1 MQNCLVTGGAGVIGS
16 FLVKRLVH
24 ECRVNVI
31 DDLSSGEMSH
41 ISDLVS
47 ESRIGFKKG
56 SVTSPDDIIQSMKGM
71 DTVFH
76 LAANGDVRYRPD
88 KPNDMD
94 LKINAIGTYNVLEAM
109 RMNDVPNIIFS
120 STSSVYGLA
129 SKVPTSEGYGPLYP
143 ESLYGSSK
151 LAAEGLI
158 SAYSSLY
165 GIKASIF
172 RFANIVAP
180 ISRTIGKNVIPDFID
195 KLKASPSK
203 LLILGDGNQRKS
215 YLYVDDCID
224 GMLFLFG
231 KQTRSVDLF
240 NLGTVDTITVNE
252 IADIVMEEMGLAS
265 AKKEYTGGKIGWKG
279 DVPLT
284 FLEISKARK
293 MGWVPKHNSAE
304 SVRLSVVGLLNNP
317 GN

>member
-1 MQNCLVTGGAGVIGS
+1 MERCLVTGGAGVIGS
-16 FLVKRLVH
+16 FLVKRLLPNCKVS
-24 ECRVNVI
+24 VL
-31 DDLSSGEMSH
+31 DDLSSGELSH

-47 ESRIGFKKG
+47 KSRINFKKG
-56 SVTSPDDIIQSMKGM
+56 SVTSLADVNDSIKGS

-94 LKINAIGTYNVLEAM
+94 FNINTVGTYNVLEAM
-109 RMNDVPNIIFS
+109 RRFDVPNIIFS

-129 SKVPTSEGYGPLYP
+129 SKVPTSEDYGPLFP

-151 LAAEGLI
+151 LAAEGMI

-165 GIKASIF
+165 GIRASIF

-180 ISRTIGKNVIPDFID
+180 ISRKIGKNVIPDFID
-195 KLKASPSK
+195 KLKASPDK

-215 YLYVDDCID
+215 YLYVDDCVD
-224 GMLFLFG
+224 GMLFLFE
-231 KQTRSVDLF
+231 KQKRNVDLF
-240 NLGTVDTITVNE
+240 NLGTVDTITVNG
-252 IADIVMEEMGLAS
+252 IADIIMEEMKLTS
-265 AKKEYTGGKIGWKG
+265 AAREYTGGKIGWKG

-284 FLEISKARK
+284 FLDISKAK
-293 MGWVPKHNSAE
+293 EFGWVPKHNSAE
-304 SVRLSVVGLLNNP
+304 SVRLSARGLLQDYVA
-317 GN
+317 

>member
-16 FLVKRLVH
+16 FLVKNLAH
-24 ECRVNVI
+24 DCNVNVI

-41 ISDLVS
+41 ISELVNKS
-47 ESRIGFKKG
+47 SIRFKKG
-56 SVTSPDDIIQSMKGM
+56 SVTSPDDLIETMKGV

-94 LKINAIGTYNVLEAM
+94 LNINTIGTYNVLEAM
-109 RMNDVPNIIFS
+109 RKMDVPNLIFS

-129 SKVPTSEGYGPLYP
+129 SKVPTSEDYGPLFP

-195 KLKASPSK
+195 KLKATPGK

-224 GMLFLFG
+224 GMLFLSG

-252 IADIVMEEMGLAS
+252 IADIIMEEMNLTS
-265 AKKEYTGGKIGWKG
+265 AKREYTGGKIGWKG

-284 FLEISKARK
+284 FLDISKAKK
-293 MGWVPKHNSAE
+293 MGWAPKHNSAE
-304 SVRLSVVGLLNNP
+304 SVRLSARGLLNQGSN
-317 GN
+317 

>member
-1 MQNCLVTGGAGVIGS
+1 MENCLVSGGAGVIGS
-16 FLVKRLVH
+16 FLVKRLLPN
-24 ECRVNVI
+24 CNVSVL

-47 ESRIGFKKG
+47 KSRIKFKKG
-56 SVTSPDDIIQSMKGM
+56 SVTSYADVKESIGGS

-94 LKINAIGTYNVLEAM
+94 FNINTVGTYNVLEAM
-109 RMNDVPNIIFS
+109 RKLDIPNIIFS

-129 SKVPTSEGYGPLYP
+129 SKVPTSEDYGPLFP

-151 LAAEGLI
+151 LAAEGMI

-180 ISRTIGKNVIPDFID
+180 ISRKIGKNVIPDFID
-195 KLKASPSK
+195 KLKASPNK

-215 YLYVDDCID
+215 YLYVDDCIE
-224 GMLFLFG
+224 GMLFLSE
-231 KQTRSVDLF
+231 KQTGKVDLF
-240 NLGTVDTITVNE
+240 NLGTVDTITVNG
-252 IADIVMEEMGLAS
+252 IADIIMEEMHLTSAS
-265 AKKEYTGGKIGWKG
+265 REYTGGNIGWKG

-284 FLEISKARK
+284 FLDISKAK
-293 MGWVPKHNSAE
+293 KLGWVPKHNSAE
-304 SVRLSVVGLLNNP
+304 SVRLSARGLLQGNNA
-317 GN
+317 

>member
-1 MQNCLVTGGAGVIGS
+1 MRSCLVTGGAGVIGS
-16 FLVKRLVH
+16 FLVKRLLLDST
-24 ECRVNVI
+24 VNVI
-31 DDLSSGEMSH
+31 DDLSSGELSH
-41 ISDLVS
+41 LDDVLGGQNIK
-47 ESRIGFKKG
+47 FKKG
-56 SVTSPDDIIQSMKGM
+56 TVTNQNDLLEMMRGT

-94 LKINAIGTYNVLEAM
+94 LNINTIGTYNVLEGM
-109 RMNDVPNIIFS
+109 RKLDISNLIFS

-129 SKVPTSEGYGPLYP
+129 DIIPTPESYGPLYP

-180 ISRTIGKNVIPDFID
+180 ITRTIGKNVIPDFID
-195 KLKASPSK
+195 KLRATPDK

-215 YLYVDDCID
+215 YLYVEDCID
-224 GMLFLFG
+224 GMLYLYR
-231 KQTRSVDLF
+231 KQTRKVDLF

-252 IADIVMEEMGLAS
+252 IADIIMAEMKLTN

-284 FLEISKARK
+284 FLDISKSK
-293 MGWVPKHNSAE
+293 KFGWSPKHNSAE
-304 SVRLSVVGLLNNP
+304 SVRLSARGLLA
-317 GN
+317 GGSY